1 MDSAI
6 TETTAALRTLI
17 SLLKLSNRAP
27 DLRRTMVDR
36 LTQARGDPEPLKT
49 LQRPNLGTIEVD
61 IISDSS
67 LILHPA
73 ASTPGA
79 SIKLDGKIGKPPGF
93 KYTVEE
99 IHKMIIQFATTNA
112 TVNIA
117 SQGGATTGD
126 LYEVATELLSKSPVA
141 TGAGG
146 RATTRSGGRFTRM
159 CVVVW
164 GCNDVP
170 GGK

>member
-1 MDSAI
+1 M
-6 TETTAALRTLI
+6 
-17 SLLKLSNRAP
+17 
-27 DLRRTMVDR
+27 
-36 LTQARGDPEPLKT
+36 
-49 LQRPNLGTIEVD
+49 IEVD
-61 IISDSS
+61 IISDSP
-67 LILHPA
+67 LILHLA

-93 KYTVEE
+93 KYKVEE
-99 IHKMIIQFATTNA
+99 THTTIIQFATTNA

-117 SQGGATTGD
+117 SLGGATTAELHD
-126 LYEVATELLSKSPVA
+126 IATELLAKSPVA

-146 RATTRSGGRFTRM
+146 RDTTRSGGHYTRM

-170 GGK
+170 GGKKGKRSL